1 MAEKN
6 PQDRRQAL
14 TESIRKEHLANQ
26 KRQRRR
32 STLIIAVIVVVA
44 LVVVAGIGYFIYRS
58 TRPEGPATPPAGLS
72 EEQPYYVLGAP
83 DDSGKPV
90 VTMHADFMCPACGAF
105 EQVNGEDM
113 MELVEND
120 EVTLHL
126 YVRRFLDTNSTT
138 GDYSTRAGNAFAAV
152 YADDPDN
159 AMKYQQLLWQNQPE
173 ENTAGLDDDKLF
185 DLAKEAGAGD
195 DVKKDIT
202 SGTYKTFVRNVV
214 DPAAQKQ
221 SEDETGKNQTPF
233 VKVDDTIVDY
243 NTWQN
248 EGEFKKV
255 VEKAIKED
263 KGKGKGSEASDGGG
277 EASDGGK

>member
-1 MAEKN
+1 MAEKS
-6 PQDRRQAL
+6 PQDRRQAVR
-14 TESIRKEHLANQ
+14 EAARKERQAELA
-26 KRQRRR
+26 RQRRTR
-32 STLIIAVIVVVA
+32 TLVIAVIVVLALAVA
-44 LVVVAGIGYFIYRS
+44 GGIGYVVYRS
-58 TRPEGPATPPAGLS
+58 NQPEGPATPPKGLS

-113 MELVEND
+113 VDLVQND
-120 EVTLHL
+120 KVTLHL
-126 YVRRFLDTNSTT
+126 YVRRFLDTSSTT
-138 GDYSTRAGNAFAAV
+138 GDYSTRAANAFAAV
-152 YADDPDN
+152 YADNPDN
-159 AMKYQQLLWQNQPE
+159 ALKYQQLLWQNQPE
-173 ENTAGLDDDKLF
+173 ENTPGLDDDKLF

-202 SGTYKTFVRNVV
+202 NGTYKTFVRNVV

-233 VKVDDTIVDY
+233 IKVDDTIVDS
-243 NTWQN
+243 NTWKH

-255 VEKAIKED
+255 VEKAIEED
-263 KGKGKGSEASDGGG
+263 KGKDKGSEASDGG
-277 EASDGGK
+277 K